1 MMVEHFNMEMRV
13 GLLLTYYYL
22 IKATKLQC
30 LEPVDK
36 ETISLMDANL
46 R

>member
-1 MMVEHFNMEMRV
+1 MEMRV
-13 GLLLTYYYL
+13 GLLSTYHYL

-36 ETISLMDANL
+36 ETIPLMDAHL